1 VIVVDSSA
9 VIAIF
14 RQEDDAEAYARNI
27 AADDDP
33 VMSAANLVETSIVLR
48 GLKKIAPETAE
59 RWLDDFMKAAGIRIE
74 PVKPDQAQA
83 ARSAHLKFGKGT
95 AHGAA
100 LNYGDCF
107 AYALARTM
115 EAPLLCKGD
124 DFRLTDISIA

>member
-14 RQEDDAEAYARNI
+14 RQEDDAEDYARNI

-74 PVKPDQAQA
+74 PVTPDQAQA
-83 ARSAHLKFGKGT
+83 ARSAHLKFGKGR
-95 AHGAA
+95 HGAA

-107 AYALARTM
+107 AYALAKTM
-115 EAPLLCKGD
+115 DAPLLCQGN
-124 DFRLTDISIA
+124 DFPLTDVSIA